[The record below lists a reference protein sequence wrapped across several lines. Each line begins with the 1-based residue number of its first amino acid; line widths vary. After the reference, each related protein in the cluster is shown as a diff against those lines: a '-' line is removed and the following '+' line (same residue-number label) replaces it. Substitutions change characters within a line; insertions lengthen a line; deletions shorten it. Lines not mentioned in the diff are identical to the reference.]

1 MKLSEDDTGEKCH
14 ETGFGND
21 LPKAQAPKE
30 KTRCPGLTSK
40 HPQSERRYLQ
50 VIHLIK
56 Y

>member
-21 LPKAQAPKE
+21 LPKAQAPE
-30 KTRCPGLTSK
+30 KTRCTGLTSK

-50 VIHLIK
+50 VIHWIR